1 MFNIENIFS
10 LGLSSLLLVAVFA
23 IHAAYYTIRN
33 YRKNYKTLGYGA
45 MLVSLSIMVSGFFNV

>member
-1 MFNIENIFS
+1 MFNFENIFS

-23 IHAAYYTIRN
+23 IHGVYYASKN

-45 MLVSLSIMVSGFFNV
+45 MLVSFSIIVSGFINA